1 MEKKSGHIIA
11 IRNDTKIM
19 QEVLHTILMNYF
31 VTLNHS
37 QYLYE
42 VSKHTNCIIT
52 KITIDTLCYKEM
64 QQITCILNEL
74 GYIQLAFRMSLNF
87 QQIFQAFVE
96 PPSNYFSD
104 Q

>member
-11 IRNDTKIM
+11 IRNNTKIM

-31 VTLNHS
+31 VTLKPS

-42 VSKHTNCIIT
+42 VTKHSNCILT
-52 KITIDTLCYKEM
+52 RITIDTICYQEM
-64 QQITCILNEL
+64 QQVTCILNEL
-74 GYIQLAFRMSLNF
+74 GYIQLVFRMSLNF
-87 QQIFQAFVE
+87 KQIFQAFIE
-96 PPSNYFSD
+96 PPSDYFSD